1 VGPRA
6 VRTPLPLQPFRPRPL
21 PPCAIVESMVD
32 LSTYRVIV
40 RARTKP
46 GAGYTYMITRL
57 DDPTWSHGT
66 AIYYSSP
73 EAASEAGRVALES
86 FLARRLEQS

>member
-1 VGPRA
+1 
-6 VRTPLPLQPFRPRPL
+6 VRPPFRSSLFAPAPCR
-21 PPCAIVESMVD
+21 PCAIVESMVD